1 MLQCNAKGIHL
12 IIIDTTVVYSE
23 VQQLIETNGV
33 KLIKCSEMEG
43 IELVTYLTLLDEENQ
58 FNQ

>member
-23 VQQLIETNGV
+23 VQYTKYDI
-33 KLIKCSEMEG
+33 
-43 IELVTYLTLLDEENQ
+43 
-58 FNQ
+58 